1 MTFEEL
7 MKGFEEIRY
16 ILKDTSI
23 KSKETDEQIAK
34 RFKETDEQIAKRF
47 KETDKNFEEL
57 RRHSKETYEQL
68 TKLFK
73 ETDKQIKETDK
84 QIKETAIAFEETKKE
99 LQKGFDRT
107 QKNVDQATMAVN
119 NLTGKWGNFVV
130 GLVLPAV
137 ERLFKERGIEVTQ
150 IAQNIKSRKKGF
162 EMEIDI
168 LAANG
173 EYVALIEVKSTLKV
187 DDVKEHI
194 ERLDKFKPAFPAYSD
209 KKLVGAVAGIVIDSG
224 ADRFAYKNGLFVIA
238 QSGDTVKFLN
248 DNKFVP
254 KEF

>member
-1 MTFEEL
+1 MMTFDEL

-23 KSKETDEQIAK
+23 KSKETDEQ
-34 RFKETDEQIAKRF
+34 
-47 KETDKNFEEL
+47 L
-57 RRHSKETYEQL
+57 S
-68 TKLFK
+68 KLFK
-73 ETDKQIKETDK
+73 ETDRQFKETDK
-84 QIKETAIAFEETKKE
+84 KFEEMSKERAEQSKETDRQIKESLRSFEEKLKE
-99 LQKGFDRT
+99 GFDRT
-107 QKNVDQATMAVN
+107 QKIVDQTTMAVN

-130 GLVLPAV
+130 GLVLPAT

-150 IAQNIKSRKKGF
+150 IAQSVKSRKKGF

-173 EYVALIEVKSTLKV
+173 EYVVLIEVKSTLKV

-194 ERLDKFKPAFPAYSD
+194 ERLDKFKPAFPAYRD
-209 KKLVGAVAGIVIDSG
+209 KKIVGAVAGIVIESG
-224 ADRFAYKNGLFVIA
+224 VDRFAYKNGLFVIA

-248 DNKFVP
+248 DDKFVP